1 MNIYTIVG
9 VAAFV
14 LFIMYDFNQISGN
27 RLALRLFFPLGIAIL
42 IFSSVRI
49 ALISPAVAYPGRGL
63 SALFWFT
70 AAVFFSLLIYTL
82 FFAVPFDAAY
92 VKGSKQRL
100 CTTGVYA
107 ICRHPGVLFL
117 AAAYVFSALAMGK
130 IGFLIAG
137 AIFSVC
143 NVIYVV
149 IQDKWIFPR
158 VFEGYEEYQ
167 KTVHFLLPLG
177 RMRS

>member
-1 MNIYTIVG
+1 MIMG
-9 VAAFV
+9 AAAFV
-14 LFIMYDFNQISGN
+14 LFIMYDINQINGN
-27 RLALRLFFPLGIAIL
+27 RLALRLLFPVGSAIL

-49 ALISPAVAYPGRGL
+49 ALISPAVAYPGRGF
-63 SALFWFT
+63 SAFFWLL

-92 VKGSKQRL
+92 VKGSKQKL

-107 ICRHPGVLFL
+107 VCRHPGVLFL
-117 AAAYVFSALAMGK
+117 AAAYVFSGLAMGK
-130 IGFLIAG
+130 IEFLIAG
-137 AIFSVC
+137 VIFSAC

-149 IQDKWIFPR
+149 IQDKWIFPK

-177 RMRS
+177 RMHN